1 MNESIAN
8 SSLFVKAAEEYM
20 NAYLASLPE
29 TDGYDHSFATAFE
42 SVMERLIRRFER
54 GRQLRTIARRV
65 AAVLLALSIGAGAF
79 VGLNAEARMAVQ
91 NWIRRI
97 SSTNIIYSSTGC
109 NSTGEVPE
117 FEITWLPK
125 NVELTDVVYMES
137 IYIYAFKDKTSCE
150 GVAGLQVCDMGD
162 SNNLSLYTGEGV
174 CTITE
179 VTINGMHGE
188 IVCHNDADYE
198 IVWIDENGGHIYCLN
213 SELDL
218 DTMLRIARG
227 NKIK

>member
-29 TDGYDHSFATAFE
+29 TDGYDHSFAPAFE

-54 GRQLRTIARRV
+54 SRQLRTIARRV

-150 GVAGLQVCDMGD
+150 GVVGLQVCDMGE
-162 SNNLSLYTGEGV
+162 SNNLSLYTGEGLY
-174 CTITE
+174 TITE

-188 IVCHNDADYE
+188 IVCHNDSDYE

-227 NKIK
+227 IKIK